1 MTPRIALI
9 TGGSRGIGLGIATAL
24 AAEGWQLAING
35 MRPEAQVA
43 AVLDTL
49 RAHGAEVIYCP
60 GNAGLA
66 GDRQAILD
74 RVRTHF
80 GALHLLVNNA
90 GVAPPQRLDIL
101 DTTEASYDYVMDIN
115 LKGSFFL
122 AQAAARWMLD
132 QQARQP
138 AFQGTIVNMSSI
150 SATVASINRV
160 EYCISKAGMAMMTQA
175 LALRLA
181 PHGIPVYEVRPGIIE
196 TDMTAGVKEKYDAL
210 LAEGLAPQRRWGQ
223 PADVGRAVAMLAR
236 GDLGF
241 STGQVVMVDGGLT
254 LARL

>member
-1 MTPRIALI
+1 MQRIALI
-9 TGGSRGIGLGIATAL
+9 TGGSRGIGLGIAEAL

-35 MRPEAQVA
+35 MRSEIQVG
-43 AVLDTL
+43 AVLERL
-49 RAHGAEVIYCP
+49 RTRGVKVIYYQ
-60 GNAGLA
+60 GNVGRAE
-66 GDRQAILD
+66 DRQKILD
-74 RVRTHF
+74 RVRTRF

-101 DTTEASYDYVMDIN
+101 ETTEANYDHVMDIN

-122 AQAAARWMLD
+122 AQATARWMLE
-132 QQARQP
+132 QAESRSDFRG
-138 AFQGTIVNMSSI
+138 AIVNISSV

-196 TDMTAGVKEKYDAL
+196 TDMTAAVKEKYDAL
-210 LAEGLAPQRRWGQ
+210 LAEGLAPQ
-223 PADVGRAVAMLAR
+223 
-236 GDLGF
+236 
-241 STGQVVMVDGGLT
+241 
-254 LARL
+254 